1 MRSVFMVACLI
12 LVSGN
17 VVRAE
22 TLAGVLK
29 AHGVALPAGSIPDLE
44 RTVDNHRV
52 LDDARD
58 LLVVYTLGRGDA
70 AQVHAVRFDKRSRAW
85 RSAALEWRG
94 IALGP
99 HTCEGDVTIERFAL
113 GFLVR
118 VSQDRT
124 RECTIIIDRDL
135 RVRGVL
141 AGSPVAKL
149 NGGRIVYQRN
159 RVNAVGVHPV
169 TLAMFDPLSPD
180 GEIMLFPRAPYQP
193 ARIAQMARTRA
204 SFSATQCKAG
214 THPCDPDWFDEHL
227 AGDVATDML
236 GDSLVFVVQWDN
248 TAGWSETERWGR
260 LEAFRE
266 TRAALAKWDGQ
277 STLPATIEDGL
288 HAGLDRVKA
297 MGRTAEVLA
306 ALEEPIRELVAAAL
320 ASAPGPGQTPRAWLI
335 ALDPRWAAPETWRRL
350 GRAIAVPDE
359 FVDVIYVYTGLRTPD
374 RLRYREILRRDFEAQ
389 FGTIPPSRA
398 LEPDVRRRIIGVAP
412 NRGRR

>member
-1 MRSVFMVACLI
+1 MRSFFAIACL
-12 LVSGN
+12 LVVSCS

-22 TLAGVLK
+22 TLAGILK
-29 AHGVALPAGSIPDLE
+29 AHGVALPSGSIPDLD

-52 LDDARD
+52 LDDTRD
-58 LLVVYTLGRGDA
+58 LLVAYTLGRGDA

-99 HTCEGDVTIERFAL
+99 HNCEGNLTIERFAL

-118 VSQDRT
+118 VSRDRT
-124 RECTIIIDRDL
+124 RECSIVVGGDL

-159 RVNAVGVHPV
+159 RVNGAGGHPV
-169 TLAMFDPLSPD
+169 TLAMFDPLSPG
-180 GEIMLFPRAPYQP
+180 GEITLFPRAPYQP
-193 ARIAQMARTRA
+193 ARIAQVARTRG
-204 SFSATQCKAG
+204 SFSAARCKAG
-214 THPCDPDWFDEHL
+214 PHPCDPDWFDEHL
-227 AGDVATDML
+227 TGDVAADTL

-248 TAGWSETERWGR
+248 TAGWSDTERWGR

-277 STLPATIEDGL
+277 SAPPATIEEGL
-288 HAGLDRVKA
+288 YAGLARVKA
-297 MGRTAEVLA
+297 LGRTADVLA
-306 ALEEPIRELVAAAL
+306 ALEEPIRGLVAAAL
-320 ASAPGPGQTPRAWLI
+320 ASAPAPGQTARAWLL

-374 RLRYREILRRDFEAQ
+374 RLRYREMLRRDFEAQ
-389 FGTIPPSRA
+389 FGSIPPSRA
-398 LEPDVRRRIIGVAP
+398 LEPDVLRRIMGDEA